1 MNITLLTSVLS
12 TVGSIFLV
20 ISYVPQIITLY
31 KVKDSKSQ
39 SVSFWV
45 ILLISL
51 LALTLNM
58 IINQNPI
65 TVLIPQFLNILFALV
80 ILGQVI
86 YYKKRGRK

>member
-1 MNITLLTSVLS
+1 MNITLLTSILS
-12 TVGSIFLV
+12 TIGGIFLV

-31 KVKDSKSQ
+31 KVKDSTSQ

-51 LALTLNM
+51 SALTSNM

-80 ILGQVI
+80 ILIQVI
-86 YYKKRGRK
+86 YYKKRGGK